1 MKSDCGLV
9 IMMNLSLKK
18 PVKPTRSNFF
28 FVLCIHKAIDV
39 VVCVE
44 LFIFLRS
51 GLYGEKVDLCTTVPT
66 VEAKRGKGTYRAI
79 SITERL

>member
-1 MKSDCGLV
+1 M
-9 IMMNLSLKK
+9 MMNLSLKK
-18 PVKPTRSNFF
+18 PVKPTRCNFF
-28 FVLCIHKAIDV
+28 FVLCIDKAM

-51 GLYGEKVDLCTTVPT
+51 GLYGEKVGLCTTVPK
-66 VEAKRGKGTYRAI
+66 VEGKRGKGTYRAI

>member
-1 MKSDCGLV
+1 M
-9 IMMNLSLKK
+9 MMNLSLKK
-18 PVKPTRSNFF
+18 PVKPTQSNFF

-44 LFIFLRS
+44 LFIFFLRS